1 MRLIHIPLVAL
12 LSCSSLAAPLTIA
25 LGEQDWTS
33 QEWDA
38 IVVGAGPAGIIVADK
53 LSEAGKKTLLLEGGG
68 KSYGITGGS
77 QQPDWLAGTNM
88 SRVDIPGLYK
98 SVFDD
103 PGDLTCASEET
114 AAFGGCTIG
123 GSSAI
128 NAGLFFQPPSSDW
141 DTFHP
146 DGWKDADLEAATKRL
161 LSRQK
166 SVTNYSADGNFYL
179 QTGYE
184 AAKKWLVDSAGY
196 SNVVINDEPHDK
208 TKVFGRPAY
217 DYNNGQRGGPVTTY
231 LQTSL
236 SRSNFLLQSGVRV
249 QRVERSGSK
258 ATGVVAKFNGTTVT
272 IPLSSTGRV
281 VLSGG
286 AIQSPQLLMMSG
298 IGDPA
303 TLSQLESNKLLP
315 DSMNPSTWINNT
327 AVGDGLFD
335 NPNTFIELTGPSI
348 ASYTYSY
355 KSPITSDTLMYLGS
369 KSGPYTF
376 ASQTSVFWTM
386 MPHTDGT
393 PPTGVQGTID
403 SAGYGEYVDD
413 RTITLNVY
421 GTSGL
426 LSSGRVQVDAKGVAG
441 PSDDIYY
448 SDAAGRDASDIAQF
462 IHDLFQ
468 ALPGSGLTP
477 LNIPAN
483 ASKEEIVNYITTPSQ
498 YAKGQV
504 NHWSSSCRIGSCV
517 DAEALKVQGTDN
529 VHVVDASV
537 VAPLTVNPQFGIMV
551 AAEKGGELIAAL

>member
-1 MRLIHIPLVAL
+1 MKLIHAPFIVAF
-12 LSCSSLAAPLTIA
+12 LSSALAAPLSIS
-25 LGEQDWTS
+25 LGEQDWTK

-38 IVVGAGPAGIIVADK
+38 IVVGSGPAGIIVADK

-68 KSYGITGGS
+68 KSYGITGGTEK
-77 QQPDWLAGTNM
+77 PDWLAGTNM

-98 SVFDD
+98 SIFSD
-103 PGDLTCASEET
+103 PGDLTCGST
-114 AAFGGCTIG
+114 VNAFGGCTIG
-123 GSSAI
+123 GSSAV
-128 NAGLFFQPPSSDW
+128 NAGMFFQPPSSDW
-141 DTFHP
+141 DTYHP
-146 DGWKDADLEAATKRL
+146 DGWKNADLEDATARL
-161 LSRQK
+161 LSRQAT
-166 SVTNYSADGNFYL
+166 VTDYSADGNYYL

-184 AAKKWLVDSAGY
+184 AAKKWLVDGAGY
-196 SNVVINDEPHDK
+196 SNVVINDQPHDK

-217 DYNNGQRGGPVTTY
+217 DYNKGQRGGPVTTY

-249 QRVERSGSK
+249 QRVERTGSK
-258 ATGVVAKFNGTTVT
+258 ATGVVATFDGTTVT
-272 IPLSSTGRV
+272 IPLSSNGRV

-303 TLSQLESNKLLP
+303 TLSQLASSNLIPTSL
-315 DSMNPSTWINNT
+315 NPSAWINNT
-327 AVGDGLFD
+327 AVGAGLFD

-355 KSPITSDTLMYLGS
+355 KSPITSDTLMYLSS

-376 ASQTSVFWTM
+376 ASQTSVFWTTI
-386 MPHTDGT
+386 PHSDGT
-393 PPTGVQGTID
+393 PATGVQGTID
-403 SAGYGEYVDD
+403 SAGYGDFVDD

-426 LSSGRVQVDAKGVAG
+426 LSSGRVVIDSKGVAG

-448 SDAAGRDASDIAQF
+448 SDAAGRDASDIATF

-483 ASKEEIVNYITTPSQ
+483 ATKEEIQTYITTPSQ

-517 DAEALKVQGTDN
+517 DAEALRVKGTDN
-529 VHVVDASV
+529 VHVVDGSV

-551 AAEKGGELIAAL
+551 AAEKGGELIAKL